1 MQLAEQPAGI
11 SNEKSHLLMSSLDFR
26 GMRLCDGGGTLSAN
40 DWQNKSRSV
49 WLKHI
54 EEGFKKA
61 LQDQL
66 NTPFSN
72 LTLACCEEEEE
83 EPSSAARR
91 LPPPPSC
98 EKINPPLLSRRRS
111 FRFCLQTTL
120 MFLRHERSHSRW
132 SPNWCC
138 TGNIFNSAALPAI
151 KMSQEEKKTWA
162 DQRDRGREEI
172 KFSVKGDIF
181 NTWPRSGEW
190 AGWRCGAL
198 QRPLHRR
205 CSFEKITW
213 SLVGI
218 CGLLS
223 AVISTLSRSDSELI
237 TRILISLLSNSPP
250 PPRLLNLSPPVLL
263 YSFLF
268 PMQPQLQSKNYKL
281 TAHLRRT
288 SGCFIILSNVRRN
301 SWAVQKFIKL
311 KSGCEKRVKLTHFKS

>member
-61 LQDQL
+61 LQDQP

-83 EPSSAARR
+83 EASSAARR

-138 TGNIFNSAALPAI
+138 TGNIFNSAI

-162 DQRDRGREEI
+162 DQRERGREEI
-172 KFSVKGDIF
+172 KFGVKGDIF

-250 PPRLLNLSPPVLL
+250 PPPRLLNLSPRVLL

-268 PMQPQLQSKNYKL
+268 PMQPRLQSKNYKL

-301 SWAVQKFIKL
+301 SWAL
-311 KSGCEKRVKLTHFKS
+311 L

>member
-1 MQLAEQPAGI
+1 MNEATRDDLLTDVALAIFSTRQLCRQ
-11 SNEKSHLLMSSLDFR
+11 
-26 GMRLCDGGGTLSAN
+26 
-40 DWQNKSRSV
+40 
-49 WLKHI
+49 LKCH
-54 EEGFKKA
+54 
-61 LQDQL
+61 
-66 NTPFSN
+66 
-72 LTLACCEEEEE
+72 
-83 EPSSAARR
+83 
-91 LPPPPSC
+91 
-98 EKINPPLLSRRRS
+98 RRR
-111 FRFCLQTTL
+111 RRREQI
-120 MFLRHERSHSRW
+120 RE
-132 SPNWCC
+132 
-138 TGNIFNSAALPAI
+138 
-151 KMSQEEKKTWA
+151 
-162 DQRDRGREEI
+162 RGREEI
-172 KFSVKGDIF
+172 KFGVKGDIF

-250 PPRLLNLSPPVLL
+250 PPPRLLNLSPPVLL

-268 PMQPQLQSKNYKL
+268 PMQPRLQSKNYKL

-301 SWAVQKFIKL
+301 SWAL
-311 KSGCEKRVKLTHFKS
+311 L